1 MALPPTMHS
10 CSATLQPSGS
20 LVLATGTFQ
29 GEPPA
34 HMPRARHPDPGMD
47 PGRWPPAPGMAGWPG
62 TGTPGLSRGDSLHP
76 DLWLPGRHLAWFP
89 NKHVQQ
95 PVIISPGRHPGALGE
110 GCSCTPPPPPMC
122 SVSPTGNARCS
133 GQGKQLALIRSSL
146 NKSKFKAAGEGERL
160 GRAGGHTASPI
171 WQEGFSRN
179 QVQPWATASHHIQLF
194 QLMRQSRG
202 REEGL
207 LPERCSGIYQ

>member
-34 HMPRARHPDPGMD
+34 HTPRARHPDPGMD

-110 GCSCTPPPPPMC
+110 GCSCTPPPPPRETPLC
-122 SVSPTGNARCS
+122 ILHGLVIKNEVEGTSLVVQWVGHHAPSAGNLGS
-133 GQGKQLALIRSSL
+133 IPGQGTRYYMQQLRP
-146 NKSKFKAAGEGERL
+146 G
-160 GRAGGHTASPI
+160 TA
-171 WQEGFSRN
+171 Q
-179 QVQPWATASHHIQLF
+179 
-194 QLMRQSRG
+194 
-202 REEGL
+202 
-207 LPERCSGIYQ
+207 

>member
-20 LVLATGTFQ
+20 LVLATGMFQ

-62 TGTPGLSRGDSLHP
+62 TGAPGLSRGDNLHP

-89 NKHVQQ
+89 NKRAAACHH
-95 PVIISPGRHPGALGE
+95 ITRKTALGE
-110 GCSCTPPPPPMC
+110 GCSCTPPPPPMS

-146 NKSKFKAAGEGERL
+146 NKSKFKAAREGERL
-160 GRAGGHTASPI
+160 GGARGHTASPK

-194 QLMRQSRG
+194 
-202 REEGL
+202 
-207 LPERCSGIYQ
+207 